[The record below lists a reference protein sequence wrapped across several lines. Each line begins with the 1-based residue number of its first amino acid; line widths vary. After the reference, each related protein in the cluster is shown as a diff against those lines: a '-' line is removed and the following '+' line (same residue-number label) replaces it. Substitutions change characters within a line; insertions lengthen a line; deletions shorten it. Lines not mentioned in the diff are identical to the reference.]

1 MVRRKQRVTQHIM
14 EDASYRIIQKLIP
27 KEWVIREFNRPD
39 YGIDLIIELFEKMD
53 DKTYETLGEFI
64 YVQVKS
70 SDQLPISTEKIYGVG
85 NVAKRKWVLDR
96 SEYAN
101 LDIVKYSY
109 DTNSIYTI
117 QSLGASVSVLLFLV
131 DLQSEDVYFI
141 NMNDYIDKIVLPQKP
156 DYVNQGTLTIKIPTL
171 NTLKNHQV
179 SSAALQLYGK
189 RSKLLAAFSKFSYQR
204 NELSYALAIKF
215 WPVYT
220 HRETLEK
227 EMITT
232 EIYDLV
238 VFFIMQNEK
247 LDIWKYEFWRV
258 LPDAKREMT
267 ALREYLQGDLKEWNK
282 ARNDII
288 ILWQRLTNLGTMY
301 EDLIREWYLPKM
313 ISLWTSYPDLPET
326 IKTSDASK
334 KRGKV

>member
-1 MVRRKQRVTQHIM
+1 M
-14 EDASYRIIQKLIP
+14 EDESYHIIKKLIP

-39 YGIDLIIELFEKMD
+39 YGIDLIIELFDKID

-70 SDQLPISTEKIYGVG
+70 SDQFPISTEKIYGVG
-85 NVAKRKWVLDR
+85 NVAKGKWVQDR

-109 DTNSIYTI
+109 DTNSIFTI

-141 NMNDYIDKIVLPQKP
+141 NMNDYIDKIVVPQKP
-156 DYVNQGTLTIKIPTL
+156 NYIHQGSLTIKIPTL
-171 NTLKNHQV
+171 NTLKNYQV

-189 RSKLLAAFSKFSYQR
+189 RSKLLAAFSKFNYQR
-204 NELSYALAIKF
+204 NELSYALGIKF

-220 HRETLEK
+220 YRETLEK
-227 EMITT
+227 EMT
-232 EIYDLV
+232 EKQTYDLV
-238 VFFIMQNEK
+238 IFFIMQNEK
-247 LDIWKYEFWRV
+247 LDIWNYNFWLV
-258 LPDAKREMT
+258 LPEAKAEM
-267 ALREYLQGDLKEWNK
+267 AELKEYLLGDLVEWDK

-313 ISLWTSYPDLPET
+313 ISLWTSYPNLPET
-326 IKTSDASK
+326 IKTADVRK
-334 KRGKV
+334 N

>member
-1 MVRRKQRVTQHIM
+1 MVRRKQRVHQHIM
-14 EDASYRIIQKLIP
+14 EDESYHIIKKLIP

-39 YGIDLIIELFEKMD
+39 YGIDLIIELFDKKD

-70 SDQLPISTEKIYGVG
+70 CDQFPISTEKIYGVG
-85 NVAKRKWVLDR
+85 NVAKGKWVQGR
-96 SEYAN
+96 SEYSN

-109 DTNSIYTI
+109 DTNSIFTI

-141 NMNDYIDKIVLPQKP
+141 NMNDYIDKIVVPQKP
-156 DYVNQGTLTIKIPTL
+156 NYIHQGSLTIKIPTL
-171 NTLKNHQV
+171 NSLKNYQV

-189 RSKLLAAFSKFSYQR
+189 RSKLLAAFSKFNYQR
-204 NELSYALAIKF
+204 NELSYALDIKF

-220 HRETLEK
+220 YRETVEK
-227 EMITT
+227 GMIEKQT
-232 EIYDLV
+232 YDLV
-238 VFFIMQNEK
+238 IFFIMQNEK
-247 LDIWKYEFWRV
+247 LDIWNYNFWLV
-258 LPDAKREMT
+258 LPEAKAEM
-267 ALREYLQGDLKEWNK
+267 AELKEYLLGDLVEWDK

-313 ISLWTSYPDLPET
+313 ISLWTSYPNLPET
-326 IKTSDASK
+326 IKTADVRK
-334 KRGKV
+334 N